1 MLDKAGEIKI
11 ICKDTDK
18 ARVKTLLI
26 ENMASLYAKSSCI
39 EYKKGAIDEA
49 SNKVRVVVEKE
60 ICVVSETDDGLKAD
74 ILDIQSGCFSLA
86 DEILGENSYTDEYG
100 ISEET
105 TYRYALSELVKAYPE
120 ITLEGNITISSHYT
134 PSVFARYHAKNGVLV
149 ETYCLL
155 CTCCGKLF
163 TPEEG
168 FWFEEGDEE
177 ILDVE
182 GAIGICSR
190 ECAQNLIA
198 DPDLDDY
205 GIIEDYED
213 EIKEKLETEG

>member
-1 MLDKAGEIKI
+1 MMLDKAGEIKI

-49 SNKVRVVVEKE
+49 SNKVRAVVEKE

-120 ITLEGNITISSHYT
+120 ITGLLTENENEKPILYTCTNYEKRGNKWI
-134 PSVFARYHAKNGVLV
+134 
-149 ETYCLL
+149 
-155 CTCCGKLF
+155 
-163 TPEEG
+163 
-168 FWFEEGDEE
+168 
-177 ILDVE
+177 
-182 GAIGICSR
+182 
-190 ECAQNLIA
+190 
-198 DPDLDDY
+198 
-205 GIIEDYED
+205 
-213 EIKEKLETEG
+213 ETERTTENINFIFYSNIVDPAAIRFFRNLGGTVRSFSF